1 MPALLRA
8 AEAASLLS
16 PAQTAVKPEVGCY
29 GPPRQKRIVGWH
41 PLPNLAGTING
52 MGGMAKSPAEILAT
66 PVQFLRGVGPARA
79 ELLERL
85 GLRAVRDVLFYFPR
99 DYEDYTDR
107 REIEELEPGKFQTI
121 VGTVEE
127 FELRNIAPGRS
138 VLGVLVRSGKGYVRA
153 VWFNQPYLAERFS
166 RGQRVMLSAKP
177 KWEGMMWEMIHPRL
191 TLLAEDEQE
200 PRTGLLPLYSL
211 TEGLAQWQMRR
222 IVREALAA
230 YVSVLEEV
238 FPPEYL
244 QAHRLL
250 PIHEALPA
258 IHFPEGRQALEAARR
273 RFVYQELFIL
283 ELGLAVKRQ
292 QQRMYGRAPVLPVSA
307 RIDARIRRLIP
318 FTLTA
323 SQEQAIAEIVAD
335 LARATP
341 MSRLLQADVGMG
353 KTIVAV
359 YAMLVAVAHG
369 YQAALMAPTEVLA
382 RQHFRTLERLLSAS
396 QVRRGLLVGGL
407 TPKERG
413 ELLQAIAE
421 GKIDLVV
428 GTQAIIQESVQ
439 FQRLGL
445 VVIDEQHKFG
455 VRQRASL
462 KQAGIDPHY
471 LVMTATPIPRTITM
485 TWFGDLDVSTLREPP
500 PGRHKVATY
509 LVPRGGEE
517 RWWAF
522 FGRKLREGRQGY
534 VVTPLV
540 EGSEQAQ
547 AASLEEAYEALANG
561 PLEPFR
567 LGLLHG
573 RMSSE
578 EKEAVMRDFERGEIQ
593 VLVSTSVIE
602 VGIDVPNATLMT
614 IQGGERFG
622 LAQLHQLRGRISR
635 GRHPGICGVFADAQ
649 TEEARQRLEAFVK
662 TTDGFELAE
671 VDFRL
676 RGPGELFG
684 TRQHGL
690 PPMRIADLVRDT
702 HVLEEARQDAIA
714 LVAQDPGLARPEH
727 ARLRRM
733 VLARYGRALDLADVG

>member
-1 MPALLRA
+1 MSGA
-8 AEAASLLS
+8 AK
-16 PAQTAVKPEVGCY
+16 T
-29 GPPRQKRIVGWH
+29 
-41 PLPNLAGTING
+41 
-52 MGGMAKSPAEILAT
+52 PAEILAT

-85 GLRAVRDVLFYFPR
+85 GLRTVRDVLFYFPR

-107 REIEELEPGKFQTI
+107 REIAELEPGKFQTVI
-121 VGTVEE
+121 GTVEE
-127 FELRNIAPGRS
+127 FEVRNTALGRS
-138 VLGVLVRSGKGYVRA
+138 VLGVLVRSGSDYLRA
-153 VWFNQPYLAERFS
+153 VWFNQPYLAQRFF

-191 TLLAEDEQE
+191 TVLADDEEE
-200 PRTGLLPLYSL
+200 PRTGLLPLYGL

-222 IVREALAA
+222 IVREAVAA
-230 YVSVLEEV
+230 YVPVLEEV
-238 FPPEYL
+238 FPVEYL
-244 QAHRLL
+244 QAHNLW
-250 PIHEALPA
+250 PIHQALPA
-258 IHFPEGRQALEAARR
+258 IHFPESRHALEQARR
-273 RFVYQELFIL
+273 RFVYQELLIL
-283 ELGLAVKRQ
+283 QLGLAVKRQ

-307 RIDARIRRLIP
+307 VIDARIRRLIP
-318 FTLTA
+318 FTLTG
-323 SQEQAIAEIVAD
+323 SQEQAIAEITAD
-335 LARATP
+335 LARSTP
-341 MSRLLQADVGMG
+341 MNRLLQADVGMG

-382 RQHFRTLERLLSAS
+382 RQHFRTLERLLAAS

-407 TPKERG
+407 APKERAD
-413 ELLQAIAE
+413 LLQRIAE
-421 GKIDLVV
+421 GTIDLVV

-439 FQRLGL
+439 FHRLGL

-471 LVMTATPIPRTITM
+471 LVMTATPIPRTVTM
-485 TWFGDLDVSTLREPP
+485 TLFGDLDISTLREPP
-500 PGRHKVATY
+500 PGRHKVSTY
-509 LVPRGGEE
+509 LVAPDGEE
-517 RWWAF
+517 RWWEF

-540 EGSEQAQ
+540 EGSEQIQ
-547 AASLEEAYEALANG
+547 AANLEEAYEALANG
-561 PLEPFR
+561 PLEAFR

-578 EKEAVMRDFERGEIQ
+578 EKEGVMRAFERGEIQ
-593 VLVSTSVIE
+593 VLVSTSVVE

-635 GRHPGICGVFADAQ
+635 GRQPGICGVFADPQ
-649 TEEARQRLEAFVK
+649 TEEARKRLQAFVK

-690 PPMRIADLVRDT
+690 PPMLIADLVRDAA
-702 HVLEEARQDAIA
+702 VLEEARRDAIA

>member
-1 MPALLRA
+1 MD
-8 AEAASLLS
+8 SMS
-16 PAQTAVKPEVGCY
+16 GV
-29 GPPRQKRIVGWH
+29 
-41 PLPNLAGTING
+41 
-52 MGGMAKSPAEILAT
+52 AKTPAEILAT
-66 PVQFLRGVGPARA
+66 PVQFLRGVGPART

-85 GLRAVRDVLFYFPR
+85 GLRTVRDVLFNFPR

-107 REIEELEPGKFQTI
+107 REIDELEPGKFQTV

-127 FELRNIAPGRS
+127 VELRNTGPGRS
-138 VLGVLVRSGKGYVRA
+138 VLGVLVQSGKGYLRA

-191 TLLAEDEQE
+191 TVLADDEE
-200 PRTGLLPLYSL
+200 APRRGLLPLYSL

-230 YVSVLEEV
+230 YVPVLEEV
-238 FPPEYL
+238 FPAEYL
-244 QAHRLL
+244 QAHHLG
-250 PIHEALPA
+250 PIHHALPA
-258 IHFPEGRQALEAARR
+258 IHFPESRQALEAARR

-283 ELGLAVKRQ
+283 QLGLAVKRQ
-292 QQRMYGRAPVLPVSA
+292 QQQMFGRAPVLEVSA
-307 RIDARIRRLIP
+307 MIDARIRRLIP
-318 FTLTA
+318 FTLTR
-323 SQEQAIAEIVAD
+323 SQEQAIAEIAAD
-335 LARATP
+335 LGRSTP
-341 MSRLLQADVGMG
+341 MNRLLQADVGMG

-382 RQHFRTLERLLSAS
+382 RQHFRTLDRLLAAS

-407 TPKERG
+407 TAKERSD
-413 ELLQAIAE
+413 LLKGIAE
-421 GKIDLVV
+421 GKIDVVV

-439 FQRLGL
+439 FHRLGV

-462 KQAGIDPHY
+462 KQAGTDPHY
-471 LVMTATPIPRTITM
+471 LVMTATPIPRTVTM
-485 TWFGDLDVSTLREPP
+485 TLFGDLDISTLREPP

-509 LVPRGGEE
+509 LVPPGAEE

-522 FGRKLREGRQGY
+522 FGGKLREGRQGY
-534 VVTPLV
+534 VITPLV
-540 EGSEQAQ
+540 EDSDQVQG
-547 AASLEEAYEALANG
+547 ASLEEAYEALANG
-561 PLEPFR
+561 PLEAFR

-578 EKEAVMRDFERGEIQ
+578 EKEAVMRAFERGEIQ
-593 VLVSTSVIE
+593 VLVSTSVVE

-635 GRHPGICGVFADAQ
+635 GRHPGICGVFANPQ
-649 TEEARQRLEAFVK
+649 TEEARQRLQAFEK

-671 VDFRL
+671 IDFRL

-690 PPMRIADLVRDT
+690 PPMRIADLVRDAA
-702 HVLEEARQDAIA
+702 VLEEARRDAA
-714 LVAQDPGLARPEH
+714 AMVAEDPGLARPEH